1 MKLFSDRSQDN
12 SSPSSDREDL
22 LTLQSEIKALQ
33 LDLHD
38 REKKIELLSQEL
50 ERARLNQKDLLKENG
65 TAVLE
70 DLYTNLAPVIVQLVT
85 QNYLVN
91 QKNKAIQSRDI
102 LLITDRL
109 IRALEMNGLMLQGQ
123 PGQSVHFDPNL
134 HIPLSTSSSFQAGQ
148 TVIVRFVGISYQGKI
163 IRKAGVETPEGEE

>member
-1 MKLFSDRSQDN
+1 MKLFSDRSQNN
-12 SSPSSDREDL
+12 SLPSSDREDL

-134 HIPLSTSSSFQAGQ
+134 HIPLSTASSFQAGQ

-163 IRKAGVETPEGEE
+163 IRKAGVEMLEGEE

>member
-1 MKLFSDRSQDN
+1 MNLFPDHSQNN

-50 ERARLNQKDLLKENG
+50 ERARLNQKDLLKENS
-65 TAVLE
+65 TTVLE

-85 QNYLVN
+85 QNYLVH

-109 IRALEMNGLMLQGQ
+109 IRTLEQNGLKLYGQ
-123 PGQSVHFDPNL
+123 PGQQSQFDPNL
-134 HIPLSTSSSFQAGQ
+134 HIPLSTASSFQAGQ

-163 IRKAGVETPEGEE
+163 IRKAGVETPEGEA